1 MPITWDSNFEASPA
15 DTDEFKYGASKIRQ
29 LKLAISERLE
39 LEMNFKAGTQPLG
52 KVGKLAVIFLGTTIE
67 INNLTGMA
75 AGAFAWDTTL
85 KVLKRYSGT
94 AWAILDIDHGQLSGL
109 ADDDHTQYLHLNK
122 AAQTLSQSL
131 VVATGKTV
139 DGRDISVDGDAFDTH
154 KAGTA
159 SAQHAAGLGLGTV
172 FGAWESKTSD
182 TVYQAATD
190 GLVVAYTTGDQG
202 MEGYTDG
209 STSPTTLVTKQ
220 GYGDYSINS
229 AVTFPVRKGDYWKA
243 KGIETQTGV
252 YVRWLPIGG

>member
-15 DTDEFKYGASKIRQ
+15 DTDEFKYGASKIRE

-52 KVGKLAVIFLGTTIE
+52 KAGKLAVIFLGTTTE

-172 FGAWESKTSD
+172 FGAWETKSNN

-190 GLVVAYTTGDQG
+190 GFALARCAYTTDAID
-202 MEGYTDG
+202 GYTDSANPPTVLRLRAG
-209 STSPTTLVTKQ
+209 SGTP
-220 GYGDYSINS
+220 SI
-229 AVTFPVRKGDYWKA
+229 TMPVRKGDYWKVV
-243 KGIETQTGV
+243 GPSDTVV
-252 YVRWLPIGG
+252 YWIPIGG

>member
-15 DTDEFKYGASKIRQ
+15 DTDEFKYGASKIRE

-52 KVGKLAVIFLGTTIE
+52 KAGKLAVIFLGTTTE

-172 FGAWESKTSD
+172 FGAWETKSNN

-190 GLVVAYTTGDQG
+190 GIVIGYTFADNFQTID
-202 MEGYTDG
+202 GYTDG
-209 STSPTTLVTKQ
+209 SNPPTTKRW
-220 GYGDYSINS
+220 SSNS
-229 AVTFPVRKGDYWKA
+229 GSSGGPSHISMPVKKSDYWKA
-243 KGIETQTGV
+243 DMTSCPYLGWIS
-252 YVRWLPIGG
+252 IGG

>member
-1 MPITWDSNFEASPA
+1 MVTWDGTFEASPA
-15 DTDEFKYGASKIRQ
+15 DTDEWKYGASKIRE
-29 LKLAISERLE
+29 LKTAISEREE
-39 LEMNFKAGTQPLG
+39 LEHDFKVGAQPFHKAGKCSVLY
-52 KVGKLAVIFLGTTIE
+52 VGTTTE
-67 INNLTGMA
+67 INAFTGMS
-75 AGAFAWDTTL
+75 AGSIAWDATL

-122 AAQTLSQSL
+122 AAQTLSQNL
-131 VVATGKTV
+131 IVASGKTV

-159 SAQHAAGLGLGTV
+159 SAQHAAGLGTV
-172 FGAWESKTSD
+172 FGAWETKSGD

-229 AVTFPVRKGDYWKA
+229 AVTFPVRKGDYWKV

>member
-15 DTDEFKYGASKIRQ
+15 DTDEFKYGASKIRE

-52 KVGKLAVIFLGTTIE
+52 KAGKLAVIFLGTTIE

-85 KVLKRYSGT
+85 RVLKRYSGT

-139 DGRDISVDGDAFDTH
+139 DGRDISVDGDSLDTYKNSLDTH

-159 SAQHAAGLGLGTV
+159 SSQHAAGLGLGTV
-172 FGAWESKTSD
+172 FGAWGTKSGD

-209 STSPTTLVTKQ
+209 STSPTTLVTKE
-220 GYGDYSINS
+220 GWSDYTKNS
-229 AVTFPVRKGDYWKA
+229 AVTFPVRKGDYW
-243 KGIETQTGV
+243 
-252 YVRWLPIGG
+252 